1 MGVFSFSYLTS
12 SFGRFT
18 ILNSELLIGISFEMK
33 TFREALYKSVYY
45 SDITKFCDKI
55 VQWVLKNDP
64 SYVRYVGFNRVEGF
78 DIQYTKKQRGKQTVL
93 KFFYEIECEDGE
105 KVKVDF
111 LTIVVNPYG
120 IVYEV
125 KSKIVI
131 STREDNIKRHARFA
145 NDLYRF
151 CGNLVLEQEAD
162 FDFDYKMSGSEYP
175 HVREFYFKVD
185 KSED

>member
-18 ILNSELLIGISFEMK
+18 ILNSELLIGISSKMK
-33 TFREALYKSVYY
+33 TFREALFESVYY
-45 SDITKFCDKI
+45 SNITKFCDKI
-55 VQWVLKNDP
+55 LQWVLKNDP

-78 DIQYTKKQRGKQTVL
+78 DLQYTKKQRGNQIVL
-93 KFFYEIECEDGE
+93 KFFYEIEYEDGE

-111 LTIVVNPYG
+111 LAITVNPHG

-125 KSKIVI
+125 KSKIDI
-131 STREDNIKRHARFA
+131 STTEDNIKRHARFA

-151 CGNLVLEQEAD
+151 CGNMVLEQDAE
-162 FDFDYKMSGSEYP
+162 FDFKYKMSGNEYS

-185 KSED
+185 ESED